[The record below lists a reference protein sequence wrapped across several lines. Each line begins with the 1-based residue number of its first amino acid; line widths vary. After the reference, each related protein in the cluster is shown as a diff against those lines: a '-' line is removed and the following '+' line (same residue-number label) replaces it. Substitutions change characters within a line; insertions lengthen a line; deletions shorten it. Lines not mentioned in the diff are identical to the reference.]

1 MIETICNIGMVINWV
16 VITNMPVIGRF
27 IQDIYDFFHREND

>member
-1 MIETICNIGMVINWV
+1 MIETICNIVMIIDWI

-27 IQDIYDFFHREND
+27 IQDIYDFFHKEKD

>member
-1 MIETICNIGMVINWV
+1 MIETICNIGMIIDWI
-16 VITNMPVIGRF
+16 VITNMSVIGRL